1 MVDQTWDIGHLIA
14 EARRDSPGA
23 LDRLL
28 ESYRNYLRLLART
41 GLSFD
46 QARQTGVVFHMLSA
60 LTTFGRV
67 GMTAI
72 GHTPGA
78 AQELYDTA
86 ERALLEE
93 AREAATPPSLPS

>member
-1 MVDQTWDIGHLIA
+1 MATDHFEDP
-14 EARRDSPGA
+14 S
-23 LDRLL
+23 
-28 ESYRNYLRLLART
+28 LRGLRVEDLFDLLART
-41 GLSFD
+41 GLHFD

-72 GHTPGA
+72 GHTPAA

>member
-1 MVDQTWDIGHLIA
+1 
-14 EARRDSPGA
+14 
-23 LDRLL
+23 
-28 ESYRNYLRLLART
+28 
-41 GLSFD
+41 
-46 QARQTGVVFHMLSA
+46 MLSA

-72 GHTPGA
+72 GHTPAA

>member
-1 MVDQTWDIGHLIA
+1 L
-14 EARRDSPGA
+14 RA
-23 LDRLL
+23 LRVEDLFD
-28 ESYRNYLRLLART
+28 LLART

-72 GHTPGA
+72 GRSPEE
-78 AQELYDTA
+78 AQELYDAA
-86 ERALLEE
+86 ERALLDE
-93 AREAATPPSLPS
+93 ARAAAAPPPLPT